1 MASMLKSGRSNAV
14 DGLSTNG
21 CSCCNPKPARR
32 RAKRSA
38 KVREKAPWKRLARS
52 RTSEGL

>member
-1 MASMLKSGRSNAV
+1 MASMLKNGRSNAA
-14 DGLSTNG
+14 DGLHTNG

-32 RAKRSA
+32 RAKSSA
-38 KVREKAPWKRLARS
+38 KVRENTPWKRLARL